1 MLLNKKA
8 LMYKQLV
15 EKLYD
20 KCQRIQA
27 ENERCVMRVNGIK
40 KIVRRRNRDVEL
52 LKKRLDKH
60 GDNWRSVPMV
70 AQHPKGKTE
79 QKRRGPKP
87 KNKQSA
93 DGTSAPGSTPG
104 PNPPAARKPRK
115 QRAKQQLTNFQP
127 TIPPQ
132 HSQPQPGT

>member
-1 MLLNKKA
+1 MLLNKKT

-40 KIVRRRNRDVEL
+40 KIVRRRNHDVEL
-52 LKKRLDKH
+52 LKRRLDKH

-70 AQHPKGKTE
+70 APHPKGKTE

-87 KNKQSA
+87 KNKQDT
-93 DGTSAPGSTPG
+93 DGTGVPGSAPGS
-104 PNPPAARKPRK
+104 NPPTARKPRK
-115 QRAKQQLTNFQP
+115 QRAKQPPTNLNP
-127 TIPPQ
+127 IIPPP
-132 HSQPQPGT
+132 HAQPQLGT

>member
-1 MLLNKKA
+1 MLLNKKN

-40 KIVRRRNRDVEL
+40 KIVRRRNHDVEL
-52 LKKRLDKH
+52 LKRRLDKH
-60 GDNWRSVPMV
+60 GDDWRSVPMV
-70 AQHPKGKTE
+70 APHPKGKTE

-87 KNKQSA
+87 KNKQAA
-93 DGTSAPGSTPG
+93 DGTGALGASVPGS
-104 PNPPAARKPRK
+104 NPQAARKPRK
-115 QRAKQQLTNFQP
+115 QKAKQPP
-127 TIPPQ
+127 TTFSPIVPPPQ
-132 HSQPQPGT
+132 PQLGT